1 MLCQY
6 PEYKSL
12 FKVYK
17 LTFCYNYHHFSLTE
31 ELANVP
37 WCPEEK
43 EAEDGCVEKTT
54 FEPTEASTETT
65 TESDIEGRHILIHQA
80 EFICNK

>member
-1 MLCQY
+1 M
-6 PEYKSL
+6 
-12 FKVYK
+12 FKIIKFYK
-17 LTFCYNYHHFSLTE
+17 LTFFYTYHNFSLTE
-31 ELANVP
+31 ELANIP
-37 WCPEEK
+37 WCPDEK

-65 TESDIEGRHILIHQA
+65 TEGDIEGKNILINQA